1 MAEDARKGI
10 TDVMSRRRLEHWREI
25 VERDKTAW
33 EPEQAKMDWREK
45 LFEGTK
51 KMTPMTEK
59 EVPEKDNLQCYH
71 VRNVIAE
78 NIESM
83 VDSRVPRPKVT
94 ARNKNDEHL
103 ARTLEQLLRFFVD
116 TYHLRTLNDQ
126 AERMGPI
133 QGGFFWMVE
142 WDDTIQT
149 PDGPGDA
156 KVSIIHPKQVVPQAG
171 VYTDV
176 EDMDHITVMVPMT
189 VRQVWQRYGVDVEDQ
204 IEEDPQARGQDGETQ
219 SEDTLVT
226 VYNLF
231 YRNGRGGIGNLAW
244 CEDVILCDLEDY
256 QARRVLRCKHCGAVA
271 TYARQPDPERR
282 EEMRIAGQLDE
293 SVKRCLYCEG
303 TEFEEEEVQSRP
315 VMPGEKTDYLLNGPE
330 GVEELH
336 LREANAWQ
344 DEEGRMHY
352 EERDHLPYYQP
363 NKFPIHIQKN
373 ISRFGKLL
381 GESDVDKMEDA
392 QNLVKHLDKVIT
404 DRLLKA
410 GTITAL
416 PTDVKL
422 QLDKEQGRIWR
433 VDDPAKMNMIKTFNL
448 SGDISFE
455 MELEAR
461 AYEEARQ
468 ATGVTDSMQGRRD
481 ATATSAKAKEFSASK
496 AEGRMESRRVMKQIA
511 WGRMYEMIA
520 KLYLAYADEGRRVR
534 VEQPTGE
541 VTYAEFKQSDFLK
554 KDKDGGLYYEDG
566 FIFSV
571 DDATSIGESRE
582 AMWQE
587 INASFAAGTLGNPQ
601 QLSTLILY
609 WGLME
614 EQGYP
619 GAANIKKKLEE
630 QQEQA
635 IQAAKLQ
642 AQQTPPTGTDP
653 AAAAGGGPVPMQGGG
668 MVM

>member
-1 MAEDARKGI
+1 MAEDARRGI
-10 TDVMSRRRLEHWREI
+10 TDPKSLRRLEHWRTI
-25 VERDKTAW
+25 VERDKAAW
-33 EPEQAKMDWREK
+33 KGERDKMDWREE
-45 LFEGTK
+45 LYGGTK
-51 KMTPMTEK
+51 KMTPIIQAEEK
-59 EVPEKDNLQCYH
+59 KSDALKCYH
-71 VRNVIAE
+71 VRNVVAE

-103 ARTLEQLLRFFVD
+103 ARTLEQLLRFFVE
-116 TYHLRTLNDQ
+116 TYHLRILNDM
-126 AERMGPI
+126 AERMGPV

-142 WDDTIQT
+142 WDDSIVT

-156 KVSIIHPKQVVPQAG
+156 KVSIIHPKQVIPQAG
-171 VYTDV
+171 IYGDV

-189 VRQVWQRYGVDVEDQ
+189 AIQIWQRYGVDVAELA
-204 IEEDPQARGQDGETQ
+204 EEDPEARGQSGEVRN
-219 SEDTLVT
+219 EETLVT
-226 VYNLF
+226 VYQLF

-244 CEDVILCDLEDY
+244 CGDDIILIDREDF
-256 QARRVLRCKHCGAVA
+256 QARRLLRCKRCGAVA
-271 TYARQPDPERR
+271 CYNRGSDPER
-282 EEMRIAGQLDE
+282 EEELKTAGQLDDQPR
-293 SVKRCLYCEG
+293 RCSWCEG
-303 TEFEEEEVQSRP
+303 TEFEETEVTER
-315 VMPGEKTDYLLNGPE
+315 VIMPGEKTDFLINGE
-330 GVEELH
+330 DGVEEISLEPAAVWEENGK
-336 LREANAWQ
+336 LRYEPR
-344 DEEGRMHY
+344 GR
-352 EERDHLPYYQP
+352 LPYYKP
-363 NKFPIHIQKN
+363 NRFPIHIQKN
-373 ISRFGKLL
+373 ISKFGQLL

-410 GTITAL
+410 GTVIGL

-422 QLDKEQGRIWR
+422 QLDPEQGRVWR
-433 VDDPAKMNMIKTFNL
+433 VDDVAKLSQIKTFNL
-448 SGDISFE
+448 SGDISYE
-455 MELEAR
+455 LELEAR

-481 ATATSAKAKEFSASK
+481 ATATSAKAKEFSAAK

-511 WGRMYEMIA
+511 WARIYEMIA
-520 KLYLAYADEGRRVR
+520 KLYLAYADEGRRIR

-541 VTYAEFKQSDFLK
+541 VTYDEFKQSDFLK

-566 FIFSV
+566 FIFSC

-601 QLSTLILY
+601 ELGTLILY

-619 GAANIKKKLEE
+619 GAAGIKKKLEE
-630 QQEQA
+630 KQEQA
-635 IQAAKLQ
+635 MQ
-642 AQQTPPTGTDP
+642 AQQAQAQQPVMPGGMPT
-653 AAAAGGGPVPMQGGG
+653 GGGPAEAMGGG
-668 MVM
+668 MPM